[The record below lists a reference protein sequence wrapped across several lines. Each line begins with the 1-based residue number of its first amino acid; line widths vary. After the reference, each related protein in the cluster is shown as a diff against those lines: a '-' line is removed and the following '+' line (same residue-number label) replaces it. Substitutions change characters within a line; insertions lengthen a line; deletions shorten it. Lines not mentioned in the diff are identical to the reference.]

1 MQKFFAVLVLIIGLV
16 SGAFA
21 KDMSVGIYYVFNKTI
36 NLSNHNLVQ
45 KYPGQTNSSFQNLRN
60 TCGTIS
66 ALAVH
71 NYYNYKMYG
80 DIDDFTRNKK
90 TIENA
95 IVDIFYTTYGY
106 NSMRV
111 FQKGTYIKKL
121 ALYRWDGI

>member
-60 TCGTIS
+60 TCGIMS

-71 NYYNYKMYG
+71 NYYNYKIYG

-90 TIENA
+90 TCFI
-95 IVDIFYTTYGY
+95 
-106 NSMRV
+106 
-111 FQKGTYIKKL
+111 
-121 ALYRWDGI
+121 